1 MELPGA
7 EKALQEAGFS
17 AQASRFVALVVLSG
31 GVFVRE
37 FASRWI
43 GDTDARRARTERFID
58 GEVSAVWRRA
68 FGRDKGLVNQRVR
81 SGVVYHCSGRAL
93 YRALGAENSRYRRP
107 LDPADWPRIV
117 ERVLKAWAAL
127 ASPGWPWL
135 FSIEAQV
142 ALADSLGVPRSALPR
157 RSYGVVQKQDV
168 CFPDRPLIACAGDR
182 LVLVRPHVDDD
193 PVDPA
198 AALRTWWRNYS
209 PFVEAVGAAG
219 VSVSLLSALG
229 GAAGRTPRAPTSAF
243 VISLLCATSSSRCGR
258 VGGRRPEAGRR
269 HLFTAGG
276 APPRGRPPAGRRRL
290 RRPVSERAPLR
301 PRGPKKGA
309 KMCGRT
315 QRRPCLAGAASRRTR
330 PICGRAGGRPET
342 W

>member
-17 AQASRFVALVVLSG
+17 AQAARFVALVVLSG

-219 VSVSLLSALG
+219 VSVSLKLVRSAARPADPAVDQLLALWEADG
-229 GAAGRTPRAPTSAF
+229 GAAEAVRDIWFTRQEARRLEGGHPPVVAAYGGPE
-243 VISLLCATSSSRCGR
+243 R
-258 VGGRRPEAGRR
+258 VAGRLR
-269 HLFTAGG
+269 ELEERVAERRAAVAAGVADAEVWQAEG
-276 APPRGRPPAGRRRL
+276 L
-290 RRPVSERAPLR
+290 
-301 PRGPKKGA
+301 
-309 KMCGRT
+309 
-315 QRRPCLAGAASRRTR
+315 
-330 PICGRAGGRPET
+330 PET